1 MNQFLSK
8 LAEPLI
14 RKSFVLLVPRETILM
29 TLICLGKGSEILP
42 NLVTLLILFFEA
54 NPNRMNR
61 MSFDERSYF
70 ATSSLSQSLIHNSDF
85 FWDLKKVFL

>member
-14 RKSFVLLVPRETILM
+14 RKSFVLLVPRETIIM

-42 NLVTLLILFFEA
+42 NLVTLLIRVQQNHFSRQTGFAKLNTFF
-54 NPNRMNR
+54 
-61 MSFDERSYF
+61 RSK
-70 ATSSLSQSLIHNSDF
+70 S
-85 FWDLKKVFL
+85 